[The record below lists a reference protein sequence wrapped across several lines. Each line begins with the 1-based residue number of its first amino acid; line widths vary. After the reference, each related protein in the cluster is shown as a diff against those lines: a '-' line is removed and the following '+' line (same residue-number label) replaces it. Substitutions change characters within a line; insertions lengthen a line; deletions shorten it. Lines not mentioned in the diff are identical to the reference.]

1 MEMTLTLQNGIPI
14 LHPHGKITGKTVSEF
29 RDRLGLWIDD
39 TNTPALLIDFADVH
53 KLDSSAL
60 GMLVNAHVIAH
71 RHETEIGLI
80 NVSKR
85 IRNLTLL
92 TRLVKVFQCFPDAE
106 AAVETLAPSTF
117 SGAVVRQLPTTP
129 P

>member
-14 LHPHGKITGKTVSEF
+14 LHPHGKITGQAVSEF

-39 TNTPALLIDFADVH
+39 TNTPYLLINFADVQ

-71 RHETEIGLI
+71 HHDTEIGLI

-85 IRNLTLL
+85 IKNLIVV
-92 TRLVKVFQCFPDAE
+92 TRLVKVFRCFQDVDE
-106 AAVETLAPSTF
+106 AVVTFAQRKF
-117 SGAVVRQLPTTP
+117 SGALVKRLPTTP